1 MSADRAFAVPRRIR
15 DPHRLQDPPVPAR
28 PDLASLLALQ
38 RSAGNQ
44 AVARIL
50 STRTLQREFSKGFIE
65 RRLDQGAWPNVP
77 TAGGVKAIADR
88 AATDDTVDGVAG
100 RLVNEIGKA
109 MQTDQR
115 LDLITET
122 LRKHANDKDVDD
134 RVGEAVIDAFK
145 AYLAERTPDVDE
157 KNLDADLSARNQW
170 ATGLT
175 KPDKKVKKYRFLVS
189 SIDTS
194 KRYGLERFRN
204 PWLFTVQAASMSLI
218 SPEHPHTYR
227 DFGYIFDVPP
237 ECILVAAADDIGTSN
252 TAYDAGAE
260 SIKKEIETKL
270 VQADTGIR
278 TSEAI
283 EKLGKQPESTV
294 KKSEDELRKMAK
306 AAGVK
311 GYKKMDKDELEAAL
325 DKRIIDYSRAMAKEM
340 KGGGGKPALR
350 GPEDI
355 LKHTG
360 KAGHVY
366 NEIYVAGTSLDGTKQ
381 IKPSGIFYN
390 PDAYKFSSKKPL
402 DDAKQAEWDAIQQMS
417 EELKLPLVSIKQPE
431 IKKTKPKEKG
441 KEEKKEKE
449 KVTL

>member
-1 MSADRAFAVPRRIR
+1 MSADRAFASPRRIR
-15 DPHRLQDPPVPAR
+15 ERHRPQDPPVPAH
-28 PDLASLLALQ
+28 PDVAGLLALQ
-38 RSAGNQ
+38 RGAGNQ
-44 AVARIL
+44 AVAHML
-50 STRTLQREFSKGFIE
+50 SARTLQRELTKGFIE
-65 RRLDQGAWPNVP
+65 RRLNQGAWPNVP

-88 AATDDTVDGVAG
+88 AATDDTVGGLAG

-122 LRKHANDKDVDD
+122 LRAHAKDKDVDD
-134 RVGEAVIDAFK
+134 KVGEAVIDAFK
-145 AYLAERTPDVDE
+145 GYLAERTPEVDE
-157 KNLDADLSARNQW
+157 KDLGVDLSARKDW

-175 KPDKKVKKYRFLVS
+175 APGKKVKKYRYLVS

-260 SIKKEIETKL
+260 SIKKEIEAKL
-270 VQADTGIR
+270 IQADTGIR

-283 EKLGKQPESTV
+283 ENLGKPPESTV
-294 KKSEDELRKMAK
+294 KKTEDELRQMAK
-306 AAGVK
+306 AAGIR
-311 GYKKMDKDELEAAL
+311 GYKKMSKEELEAAL
-325 DKRIIDYSRAMAKEM
+325 DKLIIDYSRAMAKEM
-340 KGGGGKPALR
+340 KGGGGKPTLR
-350 GPEDI
+350 GPEEI

-360 KAGHVY
+360 KAGHTY
-366 NEIYVAGTSLDGTKQ
+366 NEVYVAGTSLDGTKQ
-381 IKPSGIFYN
+381 IRPSGIFYN

-402 DDAKQAEWDAIQQMS
+402 EGAKQTELDAIQQMS
-417 EELKLPLVSIKQPE
+417 EELNLPLVPIKQPE
-431 IKKTKPKEKG
+431 IKKTKSKEKD
-441 KEEKKEKE
+441 KEEKKEKI
-449 KVTL
+449 LS